1 MFFKSFSTFHLVNY
15 THDLAALE
23 ESMRT
28 RLFQECRPDQ
38 AFSAGWVPAF
48 GEDTKMMT
56 RNASGATL
64 FAIKIEERKVKASAL
79 KVEVE
84 TACAEAIARQIKAGV
99 ENPTL
104 AKYEKQEIKEHV
116 HARMLKDLPKSMSNY
131 TIQYA
136 YMDPKAELL
145 IMNGTSTTKM
155 DIVSY
160 MLRDAVPFCSM
171 IRAQTT
177 LDMAEEMSAWLKGDM
192 VVNEKEELTVG
203 MSCSLRSE
211 LEKTSTI
218 KYKKQEL
225 NDDNLRNYLKSKHVV
240 SDVELCWENN
250 MNLTLTEEF
259 CVKGIRLQ
267 SVLKGEINAQIEG
280 YQGKDVEI
288 ALFDAEFSIMVD
300 TFNKIVPVLAQAFN
314 GFAPIDAQLS
324 QAPEPLEG

>member
-15 THDLAALE
+15 THDLPALE
-23 ESMRT
+23 EAMRG
-28 RLFQECRPDQ
+28 RLFQECAPEQ

-48 GEDTKMMT
+48 GEDTQMMT

-79 KVEVE
+79 KVEVA

-99 ENPTL
+99 DSPTL
-104 AKYEKQEIKEHV
+104 AKHEKQEIKEIV

-145 IMNGTSTTKM
+145 IMSGTSTTKM
-155 DIVSY
+155 DIVSHL
-160 MLRDAVPFCSM
+160 LRDAVPCSM

-177 LDMAEEMSAWLKGDM
+177 LDMAEVMSGWLKGDM

-225 NDDNLRNYLKSKHVV
+225 NDDNLRNYLKGKHVV

-250 MNLTLTEEF
+250 MNFTLTEEF

-267 SVLKGEINAQIEG
+267 SVLKGEIKAQIEG
-280 YQGKDVEI
+280 YEGEDVEI
-288 ALFDAEFSIMVD
+288 ALFDAEFAIMVD
-300 TFNKIVPVLAQAFN
+300 TLNKIVPVLAHAFD
-314 GFAPIDAQLS
+314 GFEPIDAQLA
-324 QAPEPLEG
+324 QEPEPLEG